1 MEDSSAQ
8 RQNLAL
14 NPSNA
19 NYTFPPHR
27 RRPLRSRTYR
37 ALIGI
42 MSHSRV
48 DSPHLQK
55 LVDSDDSVLRP
66 AFQENGSP
74 VRNEV
79 DSVDVLAPYPNC
91 KVPEDTL
98 VQETTVS
105 ENREK
110 NCFQDGVID
119 GKNITEAK
127 VDRVNVIKDAEHEGS
142 RNLSVVENQMDD
154 FDIHVSKDQENAS
167 GVLDIQMEGLE
178 VDKDFCIGDFSE
190 ALDSCFDMDTVVE
203 LSKSGENGMVLEE
216 NIPKETEFELK
227 VKEMELEKLVHNS
240 AVVEPSCCLNA
251 NDDDMEEG
259 EISGE
264 DEFVD
269 APFDALSEFA
279 VHASDGSSDKE
290 KDTCH
295 DEDRGREKTDP
306 SLVNVVNSDT
316 DFMEVESRTTFGK
329 MQENAAEDQ
338 ICATTE
344 KDQDQ
349 DLGKKKRKKGPLTKE
364 RRAKKKKK
372 ERIKRAEKNREDG
385 VRRANPQPII
395 KAKKISECRHY
406 KYGRCY
412 EGEKCKFSHDA
423 VPLTKSTP
431 CAYFARN
438 SCMKG
443 KDCPFDHE
451 LSKYP
456 CTKYTTDNSCP
467 RGSNCSFSH
476 EKPAKQSFSITPN
489 TSVPELTSPQ
499 HTVPDKRRS
508 SAESKATKP
517 ELKFSTP
524 PNNTNTIK
532 QTDNYGILHQ
542 RSNGK
547 SIDPLPMNPVTRTVR
562 QPPRGVSFL
571 STGEK
576 SSGESSKHKVDE
588 PSVKTTNGVDAGCKT
603 SLDKSSEMS
612 EKVAPMKPRGI
623 NFLSFAQPSSDNSSS
638 NIFSNLPLTN
648 SKSGTSVINGTNDG
662 KLTSSLLENDGAL
675 TANRQMNQSAANK
688 LQDTIQIP
696 SLSFGGTMGQSTGRQ
711 NPHFSSSFK
720 TSLLSNTPSSVQ
732 NAIQSTLAFAEKF
745 EPDIKVG
752 SYLHQLRS

>member
-1 MEDSSAQ
+1 MEDSSPQ

-55 LVDSDDSVLRP
+55 QVDSDDSVRP
-66 AFQENGSP
+66 AFEENRSIA
-74 VRNEV
+74 RNEV
-79 DSVDVLAPYPNC
+79 NSVDVLAPCPNS
-91 KVPEDTL
+91 KVPKDTL
-98 VQETTVS
+98 VQETTVG

-110 NCFQDGVID
+110 FCFQAGIID
-119 GKNITEAK
+119 GKNTTESK
-127 VDRVNVIKDAEHEGS
+127 IDHVNVVKDVEHEGS

-154 FDIHVSKDQENAS
+154 FDFHVSKDQENAN

-203 LSKSGENGMVLEE
+203 LSKSGEDGQENRMVLEE
-216 NIPKETEFELK
+216 NIPKETKCELK
-227 VKEMELEKLVHNS
+227 AKEMELEKLVHNS

-251 NDDDMEEG
+251 DGDMEEG

-290 KDTCH
+290 KDTCN
-295 DEDRGREKTDP
+295 DEDRGREKTDL
-306 SLVNVVNSDT
+306 SLVTVVNNDT
-316 DFMEVESRTTFGK
+316 DFMEVESRTPFGK
-329 MQENAAEDQ
+329 MQEKAAKDQ

-349 DLGKKKRKKGPLTKE
+349 DQDLDKKKRKKGPLTKE

-395 KAKKISECRHY
+395 KPKKISECRHY

-476 EKPAKQSFSITPN
+476 EKPAKQNFSITPN
-489 TSVPELTSPQ
+489 TSSVPELTSPQ
-499 HTVPDKRRS
+499 NTVPDKRRPS
-508 SAESKATKP
+508 TESKATKP
-517 ELKFSTP
+517 EMKFSTP
-524 PNNTNTIK
+524 LNNTNTIK

-542 RSNGK
+542 RNNGNRT
-547 SIDPLPMNPVTRTVR
+547 DPLPMNPVTRTVR

-576 SSGESSKHKVDE
+576 SLGESTKHKVGE
-588 PSVKTTNGVDAGCKT
+588 PSVKTTNGVDVGCKT
-603 SLDKSSEMS
+603 SLDKSTEMS
-612 EKVAPMKPRGI
+612 EKVAPRKPRGI

-638 NIFSNLPLTN
+638 NIFSNLPLSN
-648 SKSGTSVINGTNDG
+648 SKSGTSVIYGTNEG

-675 TANRQMNQSAANK
+675 KANR
-688 LQDTIQIP
+688 QDTIQIP
-696 SLSFGGTMGQSTGRQ
+696 SLSFGGQKS
-711 NPHFSSSFK
+711 HFSSSFK

-732 NAIQSTLAFAEKF
+732 NAIQSTLVFAEKF

-752 SYLHQLRS
+752 PYLHQLRS